1 MNTAPAITIE
11 NVSIRYGRT
20 PAIEDVSARF
30 AQGSLTAVAGPN
42 GSGKST
48 LLKAIAG
55 IIKPTRGSI
64 GVAPHLQGRIAYLSQ
79 TSFLRRDFP
88 IPVLQAVCTGLW
100 ARTGEGGKITPSMR
114 QAALDALAMVGLE
127 GFADRQISGLSGGQF
142 QRMLFARTMLEDARV
157 ILLDEPFTAL
167 DGETTNRLIQ
177 IILGW
182 HDEGRT
188 IVCVLHDLFLIQK
201 YFPQAVV
208 MSGRCLGSGHT
219 HEMFE
224 QNLLSYHLDMAEL
237 KTAPAASLTQHQ
249 PHEHNCDCC

>member
-1 MNTAPAITIE
+1 MNQPAITLE

-20 PAIEDVSARF
+20 QAIEDVSARF

-48 LLKAIAG
+48 LLKTIAG
-55 IIKPTRGSI
+55 IIRPMRGT
-64 GVAPHLQGRIAYLSQ
+64 VTFAPALENRIAYLSQ

-88 IPVLQAVCTGLW
+88 MPVLQAVCTGLLRH
-100 ARTGEGGKITPSMR
+100 AGEGGAITPAMR
-114 QAALDALAMVGLE
+114 GQAMEALEKVGLADL
-127 GFADRQISGLSGGQF
+127 ADRQIATLSGGQF
-142 QRMLFARTMLEDARV
+142 QRMLFARTILEDAKI

-167 DGETTNRLIQ
+167 DGATTNRLIQ
-177 IILGW
+177 IILNW

-188 IVCVLHDLFLIQK
+188 IICVLHDLFLIQK
-201 YFPQAVV
+201 YFPQSVV

-237 KTAPAASLTQHQ
+237 QTKPAASQPQ